1 MVISAS
7 RILKRFA
14 EGEASYKIEEKLCSE
29 SLFFILKFIHI
40 TDHKTMS
47 NKNFHRG
54 QITQIIGPV
63 LDVAFQPGQMPNIF
77 NALCVQTTDKGRSS
91 SEVICEVQQLLGDHC
106 VRAVSMSGTDGLMRG
121 MSVIDT
127 CDPFWMNT

>member
-1 MVISAS
+1 
-7 RILKRFA
+7 
-14 EGEASYKIEEKLCSE
+14 
-29 SLFFILKFIHI
+29 
-40 TDHKTMS
+40 MS

-91 SEVICEVQQLLGDHC
+91 SEVICEVQQLLGDQC
-106 VRAVSMSGTDGLMRG
+106 GGNVMLNTRITFPIRRSPKAPRCSISIL
-121 MSVIDT
+121 
-127 CDPFWMNT
+127 DPKNLESKSKR